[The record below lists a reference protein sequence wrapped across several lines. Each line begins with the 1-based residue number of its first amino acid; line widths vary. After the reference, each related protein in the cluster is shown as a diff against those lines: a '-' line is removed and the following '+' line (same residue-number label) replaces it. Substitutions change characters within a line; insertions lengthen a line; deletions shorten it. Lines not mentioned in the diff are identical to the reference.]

1 MITSDLEK
9 IVSHKDFFAFS
20 IGSKTRRNS
29 PLQLSSMENSYD
41 SFGLV
46 VLCKIPIIAFVN
58 PSEVTMHNST
68 VKKTHLRKRTNAHTQ
83 QKLYHIEP
91 QLNVIPL
98 KKSY

>member
-20 IGSKTRRNS
+20 IGWKTRRNT

-46 VLCKIPIIAFVN
+46 VLCNLPILAFVN
-58 PSEVTMHNST
+58 PSEVTMNNSMDKKPTFEREQTHTNTQNYIILNHN
-68 VKKTHLRKRTNAHTQ
+68 
-83 QKLYHIEP
+83 
-91 QLNVIPL
+91 
-98 KKSY
+98 